1 MSQSNTDLT
10 TRIKIW
16 PSFSSMPKKSS
27 QKSLFQ
33 TLRAPQA
40 LKRMRIY
47 NSKMEMRT
55 LKTMTRSLSLSLKMM
70 IKSQNQSH
78 NLSQKTMLLR
88 PQPLSSAKMRTRNK
102 KTTTK
107 KTKKMMMLKMLTKKN
122 QRASV
127 MIRTLVI
134 MRMTL

>member
-1 MSQSNTDLT
+1 MSQSNSDLT

-16 PSFSSMPKKSS
+16 PSLSSMPKKSS

-55 LKTMTRSLSLSLKMM
+55 LRTMTRSLSLKTM